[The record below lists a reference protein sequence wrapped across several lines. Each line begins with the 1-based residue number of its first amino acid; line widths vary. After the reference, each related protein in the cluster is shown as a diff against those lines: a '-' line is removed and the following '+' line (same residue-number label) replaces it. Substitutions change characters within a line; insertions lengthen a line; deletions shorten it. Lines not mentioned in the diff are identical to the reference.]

1 MRGSGDIVLYSGA
14 FVGAS
19 LAAGLFAG
27 RIPAAVF
34 ILLVILA
41 LASAVLLAITRLR
54 GAAVAA
60 FIFLGAC
67 GAAIGSPDAAESPL
81 KERAAR
87 IKSATATAL
96 ARVAGG
102 VDTREGAILAA
113 IAIGDRTRIDRSL
126 KNDFR
131 ASGAMHLI
139 ALSGLHVGVLYFF
152 LTMTFAFLGNSR
164 PARWARKGIILALLW
179 SYAYISGMSTSIMRA
194 VIMITVY
201 EAGEIAGSRRDL
213 LRALAVSAFISTVIM
228 PEAPFQIGF
237 QLSYGAM
244 FAIYWIFPRL
254 HALLE
259 CRSAPMEKLWSTV
272 SLSISCQIMTS
283 PLVLLYFGNFP
294 RYFMVTNFVA
304 IPLTSA
310 AIYLAPVAL
319 LTENLPLAGE
329 ILSWALNLTLKLL
342 LAAIE
347 IIASL

>member
-1 MRGSGDIVLYSGA
+1 M
-14 FVGAS
+14 
-19 LAAGLFAG
+19 AAGLFAG

-34 ILLVILA
+34 ILFVVLMLACSAALVI
-41 LASAVLLAITRLR
+41 TRR
-54 GAAVAA
+54 REAAVAA

-67 GAAIGSPDAAESPL
+67 GAAIGSPDAVQSPL

-87 IKSATATAL
+87 VKSTAASAL
-96 ARVAGG
+96 ARVGGG
-102 VDTREGAILAA
+102 VESREGAILAA

-126 KNDFR
+126 KQDFR
-131 ASGAMHLI
+131 DSGAMHLI

-152 LTMTFAFLGNSR
+152 LTATFSFLGNSR
-164 PARWARKGIILALLW
+164 AARRLRKGVILSLLW
-179 SYAYISGMSTSIMRA
+179 CYAYISGMSTSILRA

-201 EAGEIAGSRRDL
+201 EAGEMAGSRRDL
-213 LRALAVSAFISTVIM
+213 LRALAVSAFVTTVFM

-259 CRSAPMEKLWSTV
+259 CRSSIMEKLWSTI

-304 IPLTSA
+304 IPLTSI
-310 AIYLAPVAL
+310 AIYLAPAAL
-319 LTENLPLAGE
+319 ITENLPVVGE
-329 ILSWALNLTLKLL
+329 IFSRVLNLALHLL
-342 LAAIE
+342 IAAIE
-347 IIASL
+347 VIAGL